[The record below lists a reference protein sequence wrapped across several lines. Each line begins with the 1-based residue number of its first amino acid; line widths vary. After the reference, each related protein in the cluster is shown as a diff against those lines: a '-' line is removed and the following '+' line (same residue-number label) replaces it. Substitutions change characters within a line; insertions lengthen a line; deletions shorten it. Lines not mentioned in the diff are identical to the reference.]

1 MSTEIAIPVP
11 ASPSDLQ
18 SWAERARM
26 VHNVAISLAGTS
38 FVPRVMQGRPDEV
51 TGAILAGTELGLP
64 PMAALRAID
73 IIDGTPAVRAHA
85 LRGIVQHH
93 GHNVWLEESTENRAV
108 VCGHRAGEQQRVQ
121 KSIWTIDR
129 ARKANL
135 LGKKN
140 WTGHTQAMLV
150 ARATA
155 ELCRLIA
162 SDAIIGM
169 PYSSE
174 ELADETAGA
183 ETGPAEVTKVR
194 KAARKIER
202 PKEVAEPELEPATA
216 EPTKAEDT
224 ENPGIGI
231 RTRTALMAALSQAG
245 YRERADRLAFC
256 SQQVGR
262 PVDSGNQLTEAEGMQ
277 IINTLNEM
285 QQSADAGTEDKN

>member
-1 MSTEIAIPVP
+1 MTELAVITEAPP
-11 ASPSDLQ
+11 NDLQ
-18 SWAERARM
+18 LWAERARL
-26 VHNVAISLAGTS
+26 VHSVSVSLAGTS
-38 FVPRVMQGRPDEV
+38 FVPRAMQGRPDEV

-93 GHNVWLEESTENRAV
+93 GHKVWVEESTETRAV
-108 VCGHRAGEQQRVQ
+108 VCGHRRDEPGKVQ
-121 KSIWTIDR
+121 KSIWTVDR

-140 WTGHTQAMLV
+140 WAGHTQAMLI

-174 ELADETAGA
+174 ELTDEKAGA
-183 ETGPAEVTKVR
+183 GETGPEPTGKRRVAQRAQVSL
-194 KAARKIER
+194 AAV
-202 PKEVAEPELEPATA
+202 PTPEPELTPEPA
-216 EPTKAEDT
+216 EPAVGPDAS
-224 ENPGIGI
+224 ISI
-231 RTRTALMAALSQAG
+231 RTRTQLMASLSRHGHKDRDA
-245 YRERADRLAFC
+245 RLAYC
-256 SQQVGR
+256 STVLGR
-262 PVDSGNQLTEAEGMQ
+262 RVDSGNQLTEGEGQQILNALQELPPPAEAAEEQ
-277 IINTLNEM
+277 R
-285 QQSADAGTEDKN
+285 